1 MNVKNTVKLTLDVIM
16 LLIVALLYEKRV
28 ISMSF
33 HEIAGLG
40 VFFLFLIHLV
50 FNQKWIKH
58 VSKRILDKTLPRKT
72 KLGYIINCLLLIS
85 WVLVGVSGVFISK
98 VVFHFNVGGMLW
110 KTVHYTS
117 AAVSLILLGVHI
129 GLHGAWL
136 KGILSKNTLW
146 MKRTAKPIGAVC
158 LVAVLLFGVYSVKTT
173 SLIQWLTMPIVSVSR
188 FDAQSEGP
196 NGNMHGQKDFPQN
209 EQSEKGEGK
218 RFGQSSDMQ
227 APKSEKSSG
236 NQASGFKFLNTIKVV
251 CNYTSIMILIATI
264 VYGIEKLIK
273 RKNII
278 R

>member
-40 VFFLFLIHLV
+40 IFFLFLIHLV

-72 KLGYIINCLLLIS
+72 KLGYIVNCLLLIS
-85 WVLVGVSGVFISK
+85 WILVGVSGAFISK

-129 GLHGAWL
+129 GLHGAWI
-136 KGILSKNTLW
+136 KGILSKSTLW
-146 MKRTAKPIGAVC
+146 MKRTAKPIGVAC
-158 LVAVLLFGVYSVKTT
+158 LVVVLLFGVYSVKTT
-173 SLIQWLTMPIVSVSR
+173 NLIQWLAMPITSASQLDTQR
-188 FDAQSEGP
+188 EGP
-196 NGNMHGQKDFPQN
+196 KGNAYGQKDFSQN
-209 EQSEKGEGK
+209 ESSEKGEGK
-218 RFGQSSDMQ
+218 HFGQSSDTKI
-227 APKSEKSSG
+227 PKSEKSSG
-236 NQASGFKFLNTIKVV
+236 NIAFDFKLGNIIKAV
-251 CNYTSIMILIATI
+251 CNYASIVILIAAI
-264 VYGIEKLIK
+264 VYCIEKLIK
-273 RKNII
+273 RKKLI